1 MYIVS
6 DSRNGV
12 YRIVAKFSG
21 AQAQESA
28 KRWAKS
34 DSKVTRL
41 RSPRI
46 FAALGLG
53 QKLPARYA

>member
-12 YRIVAKFSG
+12 FHVSAKFTG
-21 AQAQESA
+21 PNAQASA
-28 KRWAKS
+28 ARWAS
-34 DSKVTRL
+34 AAGKVTRL
-41 RSPRI
+41 RSSKI
-46 FAALGLG
+46 FLALQLG